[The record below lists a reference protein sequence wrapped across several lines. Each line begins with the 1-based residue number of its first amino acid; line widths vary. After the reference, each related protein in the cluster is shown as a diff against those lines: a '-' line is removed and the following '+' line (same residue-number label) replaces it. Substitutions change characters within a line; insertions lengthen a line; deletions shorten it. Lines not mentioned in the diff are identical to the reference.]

1 MNECL
6 GKLISLKSGSRAP
19 KNLFTVNFSVLSF
32 NRFIGASPCWEH
44 CVHGILLVLHL
55 ENRLRVLPP
64 NDPNVGQ
71 QNMEHGARRA
81 PCSIS
86 PAFYKWNRSGGGT
99 VLLAM
104 PIRKVH
110 HQKGYWCRLV
120 LSYPIVCLAAMH
132 SISTDFK
139 DHKTTPCIHLQTI
152 NLTCRIW
159 NSQLFNNIPL
169 LLTVGLV
176 RYVYVILLISEA

>member
-1 MNECL
+1 M
-6 GKLISLKSGSRAP
+6 SREANFLEEWFSCAK
-19 KNLFTVNFSVLSF
+19 KNLFTVNFSVLSVIGF
-32 NRFIGASPCWEH
+32 LGASPCWDH
-44 CVHGILLVLHL
+44 CVHGIMLVLHV

-64 NDPNVGQ
+64 NDPIVGQ
-71 QNMEHGARRA
+71 QNTEHGARRA
-81 PCSIS
+81 PCTIP
-86 PAFYKWNRSGGGT
+86 PAFYKWNRSGDGT

-120 LSYPIVCLAAMH
+120 LSCLAAMH

-139 DHKTTPCIHLQTI
+139 HHKTTPCIHLQTI

-159 NSQLFNNIPL
+159 DSQLFNNIPL